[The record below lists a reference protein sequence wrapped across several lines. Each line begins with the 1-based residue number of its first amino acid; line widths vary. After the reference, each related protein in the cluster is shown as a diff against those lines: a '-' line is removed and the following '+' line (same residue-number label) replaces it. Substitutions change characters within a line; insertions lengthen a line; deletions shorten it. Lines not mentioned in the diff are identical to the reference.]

1 MNKKIITTIAALCL
15 TALPLNVSATAS
27 ETTSTSASASG
38 IDLSNLSLEQ
48 LMDLKRE
55 LNIMIAEKGGDN
67 IIGRGKYE
75 VGVDIKPGRYN
86 IVRSTSAYK
95 ESGMLFVDVYLTKED
110 YDNGKPSKRIN
121 LYSDENNLESASLN
135 LKDENILV
143 LDGEGMMYETSPS
156 WAVE

>member
-1 MNKKIITTIAALCL
+1 MKKKIITTIAALCL
-15 TALPLNVSATAS
+15 SALPLNVSATAS

-67 IIGRGKYE
+67 IIGEGVYE
-75 VGVDIKPGRYN
+75 VGVDIKPGKYDL
-86 IVRSTSAYK
+86 VRSTIAYQDRGTLYA
-95 ESGMLFVDVYLTKED
+95 ELYLTRAD
-110 YDNGKPSKRIN
+110 YKNRENYKSI
-121 LYSDENNLESASLN
+121 YVTSDEDTLESVHLN
-135 LKDENILV
+135 LKEGNILM
-143 LDGEGMMYETSPS
+143 LDEEGIIYENTHS

>member
-67 IIGRGKYE
+67 IIGEGVYE
-75 VGVDIKPGRYN
+75 VGVDIKPGTYD
-86 IVRSTSAYK
+86 IVRSSIAYK
-95 ESGMLFVDVYLTKED
+95 DRGNLYVKLYLTRED
-110 YDNGKPSKRIN
+110 YDNDEASKSIF
-121 LYSDENNLESASLN
+121 LHSSEDTLESVHLN
-135 LKDENILV
+135 LKDGNILM
-143 LDGEGMMYETSPS
+143 LDEEGIIYENTHS